1 MAQDISPEELQK
13 ILDTTMVVEANAQLL
28 MQKTREVQLKANQ
41 LEACLA
47 LVVGLLSNSP
57 GTEGAF
63 VIQHM
68 ARQLALCAQDP
79 DMTANV
85 VGCDPAHISGEMLQA
100 TADFLGRAEPE
111 LSPDLLPAE
120 CATMH

>member
-1 MAQDISPEELQK
+1 MAEDISPEELQK
-13 ILDTTMVVEANAQLL
+13 ILDTTAVVEANAQLL

-57 GTEGAF
+57 DPEGAF

-68 ARQLALCAQDP
+68 ARQLTLCAQDP
-79 DMTANV
+79 EMTANI
-85 VGCDPAHISGEMLQA
+85 VGCDPQHISGVMLQV

-111 LSPDLLPAE
+111 IYPDLNGDPPT
-120 CATMH
+120 TMH

>member
-1 MAQDISPEELQK
+1 MAQDISPEELQR
-13 ILDTTMVVEANAQLL
+13 ILDTTAVVEANAQLL
-28 MQKTREVQLKANQ
+28 MQKTREVQLKASQ

-57 GTEGAF
+57 DPEGAF

-68 ARQLALCAQDP
+68 ARQLTLCAQDP
-79 DMTANV
+79 EMTANV
-85 VGCDPAHISGEMLQA
+85 VGCDPTHISGEMLQA

-111 LSPDLLPAE
+111 LSPDLGLEPHT
-120 CATMH
+120 TMH